1 MSSSGSVKLRYE
13 MCLGNWGNATL
24 NMTNVARKKL
34 KVDKFSQLTSL
45 DSVVVYVD
53 GFCGANTDAAAAVGA
68 IRFLDELTSDIQN
81 K

>member
-13 MCLGNWGNATL
+13 KCLQVWGNATL

-45 DSVVVYVD
+45 DSVVGYVD
-53 GFCGANTDAAAAVGA
+53 GFCGANTDAAAALGA
-68 IRFLDELTSDIQN
+68 IRFLDELTTDTQN